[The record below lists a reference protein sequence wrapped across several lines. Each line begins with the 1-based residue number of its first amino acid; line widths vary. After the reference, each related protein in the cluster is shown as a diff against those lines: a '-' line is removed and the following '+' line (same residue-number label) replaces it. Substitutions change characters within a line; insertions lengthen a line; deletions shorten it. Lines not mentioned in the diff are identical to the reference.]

1 MLSQSKTSI
10 NDILYYIVCIF
21 SVLILLLFSEKYF
34 SISETETVY
43 KSLIR
48 FHVLA
53 ESDSAK
59 DQAIKLQVRDET
71 LRLLK
76 TPMSLAENA
85 EAAAIYIEENLDYI
99 ERSLNAF
106 LNKTNTPYN
115 ATVSLVEEPF
125 PERCYGSL
133 TLPAGNYK
141 ALRISLGKAEGHN
154 WWCILYPKFC
164 FVDETYTLSLSD
176 KLLFNKYLLTD
187 FEDNIMLNI
196 NTNEK
201 TTVRFRSRI
210 WERLTSNER

>member
-1 MLSQSKTSI
+1 MLSQNKTSI
-10 NDILYYIVCIF
+10 YDILYYIVCIL
-21 SVLILLLFSEKYF
+21 SVLIILAFAEKYF
-34 SISETETVY
+34 SFSETETVY

-53 ESDSAK
+53 ESDSAE

-76 TPMSLAENA
+76 TPMSLAENV
-85 EAAAIYIEENLDYI
+85 EAATLYIEENLDYI

-106 LNKTNTPYN
+106 LDKTNATYN
-115 ATVSLVEEPF
+115 ATVTLTEEPF
-125 PERCYGSL
+125 PERHYGSL

-187 FEDNIMLNI
+187 FEDNIILNI
-196 NTNEK
+196 STSKK
-201 TTVRFRSRI
+201 TTIRFRSYI
-210 WERLTSNER
+210 WERLNSNER

>member
-1 MLSQSKTSI
+1 MLSQNKNSI
-10 NDILYYIVCIF
+10 YDILYYIVCIF
-21 SVLILLLFSEKYF
+21 SILIILAFAEKYF
-34 SISETETVY
+34 SLSEAETVY

-53 ESDSAK
+53 ESDSPK

-85 EAAAIYIEENLDYI
+85 EDAALFIEENLDYI

-106 LNKTNTPYN
+106 LNETNAAYN
-115 ATVSLVEEPF
+115 ATVALVEEPF
-125 PERCYGSL
+125 PEKNYGSL

-187 FEDNIMLNI
+187 FEDKIILNI
-196 NTNEK
+196 NANEK
-201 TTVRFRSRI
+201 TTVRFRSYI
-210 WERLTSNER
+210 WDLLTSNER